1 MRDDI
6 LGGLKENVM
15 NNLIPDDDE
24 YGSADKTI
32 LSKEGEEIVH
42 AVHAQVD
49 QDARLPVQAG
59 ACLVDLDAAVPLHV
73 ELHLLQ
79 AASLISSSSCCH
91 HLLDQL
97 LQPDAKVC
105 CSKMDQPKPA
115 CPLPLVQ
122 VHPVVEEE
130 EVGLE
135 EDEDD
140 LGGRPH
146 REEDQG
152 ATIARGTKQLLLKV
166 TSHLDARVDEGTNS
180 SNDGAQSEEERSI
193 FCRRFWKE

>member
-1 MRDDI
+1 
-6 LGGLKENVM
+6 M

-24 YGSADKTI
+24 YGGADKTI
-32 LSKEGEEIVH
+32 LGQEGKEVVH
-42 AVHAQVD
+42 AVHAQVA
-49 QDARLPVQAG
+49 QDARLPIQAG
-59 ACLVDLDAAVPLHV
+59 PHLHRLVDLNAAGVDDVPLQV
-73 ELHLLQ
+73 DLHLVQ
-79 AASLISSSSCCH
+79 AAYLISSSCCH

-105 CSKMDQPKPA
+105 CSKVDQPKPA

-146 REEDQG
+146 RQEEQA
-152 ATIARGTKQLLLKV
+152 ATIARGANQFLLEV
-166 TSHLDARVDEGTNS
+166 SSHLDPRVDERTNS
-180 SNDGAQSEEERSI
+180 SNDGAQSEEKGAVFR
-193 FCRRFWKE
+193 RRFREE

>member
-1 MRDDI
+1 
-6 LGGLKENVM
+6 M

-24 YGSADKTI
+24 YGGADKTI
-32 LSKEGEEIVH
+32 LGQEGKEIVH
-42 AVHAQVD
+42 AVHAQVA
-49 QDARLPVQAG
+49 QDARLPIQAGPHLHRLVNLNAAGVDDVPLQVDLHLVQA
-59 ACLVDLDAAVPLHV
+59 AY
-73 ELHLLQ
+73 
-79 AASLISSSSCCH
+79 LISSSSCH

-105 CSKMDQPKPA
+105 CSKVDQPKPA

-140 LGGRPH
+140 LGCRSDCK
-146 REEDQG
+146 EEQTV
-152 ATIARGTKQLLLKV
+152 AWIASYANEFLLQV
-166 TSHLDARVDEGTNS
+166 SSHLDPRVDQRSNP
-180 SNDGAQSEEERSI
+180 SNDGAQPEE
-193 FCRRFWKE
+193 K